1 MIGRKEQLK
10 EIGKAVVEGL
20 TVAVGFGML
29 TVLYFV
35 MGSNG
40 GMFYIAA

>member
-1 MIGRKEQLK
+1 MTKKEQLK

-20 TVAVGFGML
+20 TVFVGFGML

-35 MGSNG
+35 MVK
-40 GMFYIAA
+40 

>member
-1 MIGRKEQLK
+1 MTNQLK

-35 MGSNG
+35 MVK
-40 GMFYIAA
+40 